1 MADVAQSDTA
11 CNSLLFRPAAV
22 WREGIY
28 YSRTVHS
35 HQDIAHDLSKLD
47 ERTPHPMTGQKM
59 KRNLEVDTLRGIA
72 CVLLVL
78 FHVVGD
84 TPSVGLRI
92 PEGHWLQVVNEAL
105 AYIRMPLFSF
115 ISGYVYAFR
124 PYQGNPL
131 GFVKGKV
138 RRLLLPLITVG
149 TIFAIVQSVT
159 PGANNSVDH
168 WWLLH
173 IVPVGHFWFLEAL
186 FIVFLVVVLLEHLKA
201 LSTPAGFALIWAVS
215 AVVFDYFSPP
225 NYFAAQGAVYLL
237 PFFLAGLA
245 CKRFEISGPAARATA
260 AGVFICAATVAM
272 LFPQFSEQGNSIAA
286 LGLGVCSA
294 FLLLRS
300 GWSSPRLAYVGSYSF
315 AIYLLHVFFT
325 AASRIVLKKLGVT
338 DTYVLMMAGLAAGL
352 IGPIVSALLI
362 SRHAGLNLW
371 LLGASTSRLKAK
383 AAPA

>member
-1 MADVAQSDTA
+1 
-11 CNSLLFRPAAV
+11 
-22 WREGIY
+22 
-28 YSRTVHS
+28 
-35 HQDIAHDLSKLD
+35 
-47 ERTPHPMTGQKM
+47 MTGQKM

-84 TPSVGLRI
+84 TPSTGLRI
-92 PEGHWLQVVNEAL
+92 PEGHWVQVVNEAL

-124 PYQGNPL
+124 PYQGNAP

-149 TIFAIVQSVT
+149 TVFAIVQSVT
-159 PGANNSVDH
+159 PGTNNSVSH

-186 FIVFLVVVLLEHLKA
+186 FIVFLAVILLEHFKA
-201 LSTPAGFALIWAVS
+201 LSTPAGFALTWALS
-215 AVVFDYFSPP
+215 AVLFDYLSPP

-245 CKRFEISGPAARATA
+245 CKRFEITGPAARGIA
-260 AGVFICAATVAM
+260 AAVFICAATVAM

-286 LGLGVCSA
+286 LGLGVSSA

-300 GWSSPRLAYVGSYSF
+300 GWSSRNLAYVGSWSF

-325 AASRIVLKKLGVT
+325 AASRILLKKIGVT
-338 DTYVLMMAGLAAGL
+338 DTYVLLMAGLAAGL
-352 IGPIVSALLI
+352 VGPIVSALLI

-371 LLGASTSRLKAK
+371 LLGVTAPKAK
-383 AAPA
+383 PKAATAPA